1 MKMRILD
8 ANMILRYLMNDNI
21 KMADEVEDLIHSHE
35 VLILPE
41 VVAEVIYV
49 MRSVYKLERSEIV
62 SGLIDFLE
70 MDNIKTNC
78 GNVLYMGI
86 KLYGRVS
93 LDFVDCL
100 LCAYHTVSG
109 YEICTFD
116 KKLNNL
122 IKRESED

>member
-1 MKMRILD
+1 M
-8 ANMILRYLMNDNI
+8 
-21 KMADEVEDLIHSHE
+21 
-35 VLILPE
+35 
-41 VVAEVIYV
+41 
-49 MRSVYKLERSEIV
+49 

-86 KLYGRVS
+86 KFYGRVS
-93 LDFVDCL
+93 IDFVDCL

-116 KKLNNL
+116 KNLNNL
-122 IKRESED
+122 IKRESEY

>member
-1 MKMRILD
+1 MKILD
-8 ANMILRYLMNDNI
+8 TNMILRFLIMDNKEMAVEVKEII
-21 KMADEVEDLIHSHE
+21 KKEP

-41 VVAEVIYV
+41 VLAEVIYV
-49 MRSVYKLERSEIV
+49 MTKVYKTERVKTVNAISM
-62 SGLIDFLE
+62 FL
-70 MDNIKTNC
+70 DYPNIKTEKTD
-78 GNVLYMGI
+78 VIKKGI
-86 KLYGRVS
+86 EYYSKTS

-122 IKRESED
+122 IKRESEN

>member
-1 MKMRILD
+1 MVQKMRILD
-8 ANMILRYLMNDNI
+8 ANMILRYLLNDNI
-21 KMADEVEDLIHSHE
+21 QMADEVENLIYSHE

-41 VVAEVIYV
+41 VVYV
-49 MRSVYKLERSEIV
+49 MSSVYKMNRSDIAY
-62 SGLIDFLE
+62 GLISFLE
-70 MDNIKTNC
+70 TDNVRTNC
-78 GNVLYMGI
+78 GNVLYKGI

-116 KKLNNL
+116 KKLNYL
-122 IKRESED
+122 IKRESKD